1 MSIASVAAQ
10 QSALAAAAQAA
21 TQLSAA
27 SASTTSG
34 TNSGSGTAA
43 AQTGQT
49 ALTAL
54 SSNFGDFLNMLMTQL
69 QNQDPSSPMD
79 SNQFTQ
85 ELVSFSGVEQ
95 QINTNNSLTSL
106 IQLTQAGQVM
116 QGASLAGKQVQV
128 TSTQIPL
135 QGGTGSVQFNTPTGE
150 PVAIAIT
157 DRAGNLLRTASINS
171 QAGAN
176 TWSWDG
182 TSNSGA
188 QLPDGAY
195 NIAVEG
201 GAQQRRLGQPGTVH
215 RGRNRDWDAEH
226 RQQRNAVAA
235 RRGRR
240 GLRRAAVAEQLTNGP
255 PLNPSRKGR
264 GEISVRRLLLPLPLR
279 EGLGE
284 G

>member
-21 TQLSAA
+21 SQLST
-27 SASTTSG
+27 ASTTATSG
-34 TNSGSGTAA
+34 TSSGTAA

-95 QINTNNSLTSL
+95 QINTNSSLTSL

-135 QGGTGSVQFNTPTGE
+135 QNGTGSVRFNTPTAE

-157 DRAGNLLRTASINS
+157 DSAGNLLRTASISS
-171 QAGAN
+171 QASAN

-201 GAQQRRLGQPGTVH
+201 APSSGGSASPVPFTVGGTVT
-215 RGRNRDWDAEH
+215 GTQNTASNGM
-226 RQQRNAVAA
+226 QLQLGAVDVGFGA
-235 RRGRR
+235 
-240 GLRRAAVAEQLTNGP
+240 LQSLSN
-255 PLNPSRKGR
+255 
-264 GEISVRRLLLPLPLR
+264 
-279 EGLGE
+279 
-284 G
+284 